1 MATDAATRTPEAR
14 SIGVAGRLLGPLLVI
29 VLISAMALVGLLRP
43 LDNWLADQRFAFDT
57 RAPTADVVFVEIDP
71 ASLRQ
76 VGVWPWPR
84 HVYADLLDRLMAMG
98 AAETVFDIDFSSA
111 STELEDQ
118 AFATALDNAGG
129 YASLAAFRQ
138 FSPISGQLEV
148 TLPLPRFLKAA
159 TPVMVNVVA
168 EQDGVV
174 RRYPVGVK
182 APGAQYASL
191 AEALSASPS
200 LTSGEFFIDYGIDI
214 TAIDRI
220 SVADILSGKIAAS
233 RLAGKQVVIG
243 SSAQEL
249 HDLFVVPRFGTVPGA
264 MLQILAT
271 ETLKQHRGLVGSGNA
286 MPLGVIATLAVLF
299 ILVRTRA
306 SLRLELAIGL
316 LLIAA
321 TETAG
326 FLLQAKTGLLL
337 RTASI
342 DLALVGLMASA
353 VLQELEIKRRQHAAA
368 ARERESMRRILDRVV
383 TDNFDGV
390 VVIDEQ
396 GRIVAASDLAETL
409 LGDGAALPGRRAVE
423 VLPEGFADRVSGLL
437 ANMTLA
443 TARQAMPAELTLDI
457 AGDRRILEYVVTR
470 SEVAPNERDSRR
482 PIVCLTFRDVSE
494 RRRNEE
500 RLDFL
505 ARHDPLT
512 GALSRNQFVATVEA
526 ALLRDEDRDEGMTI
540 LLFDLG
546 RFRIVNDTLGHSYG
560 DLVLKEAVA
569 RLESLE
575 LLAVGRV
582 GGDSFAL
589 ARRGLVSAPYAKRFC
604 DSVIARLC
612 EPYVFDGRRAVLSAH
627 AGLTTTA
634 ISGFAGDVLL
644 SHADMA
650 LSVAKAI
657 PGNAVEMF
665 APALDQRLA
674 ETQEMEA
681 ALREGLEEGQFSV
694 AYQPQV
700 LLSSGEIIGVEALL
714 RWHHPTLGG
723 VSPDR
728 FIPVAEETGII
739 VELGR
744 FVLETACN
752 DVANWPEHV
761 RLAVNVSP
769 VQFEIG
775 DVLKDVR
782 AALTQSGLAAGRLD
796 LEITEG
802 MFVAKGH
809 PVTLGLERLRLL
821 GIGVALDDFGTGYS
835 SLSYLGRLPIDKLKI
850 DKSFVF
856 NLPDDKEANAI
867 VGTVL
872 TLAQTLGKT
881 VVAEGVETKAQA
893 DLLTRLGCDIGQGY
907 LFGKPMPAAE
917 MRDLL
922 GGPKVAPVM
931 AEALAS

>member
-1 MATDAATRTPEAR
+1 MTTGSTVRTSDSR
-14 SIGVAGRLLGPLLVI
+14 SIGVAGRLFGPLLVLA
-29 VLISAMALVGLLRP
+29 VVAAMALFGLLRP
-43 LDNWLADQRFAFDT
+43 LDNWLTDRRFGFDT
-57 RAPTADVVFVEIDP
+57 RAPAAGIVFVEIDP

-111 STELEDQ
+111 SSEAEDQ
-118 AFATALDNAGG
+118 AFATSLANAGG

-138 FSPISGQLEV
+138 FSPVTGQLEV
-148 TLPLPRFLKAA
+148 TTPLPRFLKDASA
-159 TPVMVNVVA
+159 VMVNVVA

-174 RRYPVGVK
+174 RRYPQGVNT
-182 APGAQYASL
+182 PQGRYPSL
-191 AEALSASPS
+191 AEALSGNPAAVDHD
-200 LTSGEFFIDYGIDI
+200 FFIDYGIDI
-214 TAIDRI
+214 SAIDRI
-220 SVADILSGKIAAS
+220 SVADILGGKVDAS

-243 SSAQEL
+243 ASAQEL
-249 HDLFVVPRFGTVPGA
+249 RDLFIVPRFGAMPGA
-264 MLQILAT
+264 LLQILGA
-271 ETLKQHRGLVGSGNA
+271 ETLKQHRALTGSGVDI
-286 MPLGVIATLAVLF
+286 PLTLITILAGLF

-306 SLRLELAIGL
+306 SLRLEIIAGL
-316 LLIAA
+316 LLIGV
-321 TETAG
+321 TEAVA
-326 FLLQAKTGLLL
+326 FLLQANAGLLL
-337 RTASI
+337 RTAPI
-342 DLALVGLMASA
+342 DVTLVGLMASA
-353 VLQELEIKRRQHAAA
+353 VLQELEVKRRQHAAA
-368 ARERESMRRILDRVV
+368 ARERESTRRILNRVI

-390 VVIDEQ
+390 IVIDEL
-396 GRIVAASDLAETL
+396 GRIVAASALAKTL
-409 LGDGAALPGRRAVE
+409 LGDGAMLPGERAE
-423 VLPEGFADRVSGLL
+423 DILPPGLANPVNRLL
-437 ANMTLA
+437 AGVA
-443 TARQAMPAELTLDI
+443 AAPGRQDIPAELTLDMA
-457 AGDRRILEYVVTR
+457 AGRRTLEYVVTR
-470 SEVAPNERDSRR
+470 SEIAPDGDDIGR
-482 PIVCLTFRDVSE
+482 PVVCLTFRDISE

-500 RLDFL
+500 RLAFL

-512 GALSRNQFVATVEA
+512 GALSRNHFVETVEA
-526 ALLRDEDRDEGMTI
+526 ALVRDDDRNEGMTI

-569 RLESLE
+569 RLESLD

-627 AGLTTTA
+627 AGITTTA

-657 PGNAVEMF
+657 PGNAVEVF
-665 APALDQRLA
+665 APALDQRLTD
-674 ETQEMEA
+674 TQEMEA
-681 ALREGLEEGQFSV
+681 ALREGLEQGQFSV
-694 AYQPQV
+694 HYQPQV
-700 LLSSGEIIGVEALL
+700 LLSTGEIVGVEALL
-714 RWHHPTLGG
+714 RWRHPSLGS
-723 VSPDR
+723 VSPER

-744 FVLETACN
+744 FVLETACR
-752 DVANWPEHV
+752 DVANWPDHV

-782 AALTQSGLAAGRLD
+782 AALAQSGLPAGRLD

-802 MFVAKGH
+802 LFVAKGH

-850 DKSFVF
+850 DKSFVL

-872 TLAQTLGKT
+872 TLAQTLGKI
-881 VVAEGVETKAQA
+881 VVAEGVETEAQA
-893 DLLTRLGCDIGQGY
+893 ALLTRLGCDIGQGY
-907 LFGKPMPAAE
+907 LFGKPMPAE
-917 MRDLL
+917 NMRDLL
-922 GGPKVAPVM
+922 MAPEIEEVM
-931 AEALAS
+931 PEALAS